1 MNIEQLGHYEAVFE
15 KLQSQIPDDVQFKID
30 EAREFS
36 KSLKKKAGEKYK
48 LNELKKVCEQ
58 ASEFQIVTFEMRHIQ
73 E

>member
-48 LNELKKVCEQ
+48 LNELK
-58 ASEFQIVTFEMRHIQ
+58 
-73 E
+73 